1 MINRTNPPVN
11 YIQPSEPEITQK
23 AEELKL
29 DNFSVPL
36 VRDISNIIAGGT
48 YNDYARILMESVN
61 QVKVR
66 ADKDGDYMDK
76 DGNYLYDN
84 AENYIR
90 DFNTAKSAAASKTA
104 NYHQNVNKFI
114 QELDFEGIPGA
125 TPLTKAVNM
134 VNILSKSDNESDNS
148 EEDGKEMPIF
158 KRSNGENLAKDVNK
172 IFEDIKNLD
181 NSEKMLMEKEDQQE
195 HSENEDNDFSAMELA
210 ADMISGKNIWLKIS
224 RKLEN
229 LVNLRTF
236 AYRKTVADIQGKSV
250 RSRSIENPNE
260 INRLTS
266 AEWSNPESLRLFR
279 IASRQAQIRE
289 RVSIIE
295 KKQLLYLLIDSSG
308 SMSGNR
314 IHVAGGVL
322 MNRLKAVVKGEAE
335 VFVRFFDGKVYEEH
349 HAATAEEAQDLM
361 KIFEK
366 NNFSGGNTRI
376 AKALK
381 KVRDVIE
388 EKMKENSVYVRPE
401 IVIVTD
407 GEDDVSSLNARDF
420 KPTVVHGIIIVQ
432 ENDQLV
438 KFARETGGVTVQ
450 RL

>member
-1 MINRTNPPVN
+1 MVHRTNPPVN
-11 YIQPSEPEITQK
+11 YIEPSTPEVTDK
-23 AEELKL
+23 AKELEL

-48 YNDYARILMESVN
+48 YNDYSRILRQSASE
-61 QVKVR
+61 VKVR
-66 ADKDGDYMDK
+66 PDGDGDYMDSE
-76 DGNYLYDN
+76 GNYLMDSDDR
-84 AENYIR
+84 YIR
-90 DFNTAKSAAASKTA
+90 KEEQARVAAASKKA

-114 QELDFEGIPGA
+114 QELDFDGIPGT

-134 VNILSKSDNESDNS
+134 VNILSKSDSESDNS
-148 EEDGKEMPIF
+148 EDDGKNMPIF
-158 KRSNGENLAKDVNK
+158 QRSNGEKLAKDINQ

-181 NSEKMLMEKEDQQE
+181 TSEKTLMEKDDQQ
-195 HSENEDNDFSAMELA
+195 HSENEDNDFSTMELA
-210 ADMISGKNIWLKIS
+210 SDMVKGKNIWLKIS
-224 RKLEN
+224 RKLET

-236 AYRKTVADIQGKSV
+236 AYRKTVPDLQGKSV
-250 RSRSIENPNE
+250 ISRPIENPNE

-289 RVSIIE
+289 RVSIVE
-295 KKQLLYLLIDSSG
+295 KKQLLYLLIDSSR
-308 SMSGNR
+308 SMRGKR

-335 VFVRFFDGKVYEEH
+335 VFLRFFDGTVYDEY
-349 HAATAEEAQDLM
+349 HASTPEEAQELI
-361 KIFEK
+361 KRFER

-381 KVRDVIE
+381 KVRDTIE

-407 GEDDVSSLNARDF
+407 GEDDVASLNAKEF
-420 KPTVVHGIIIVQ
+420 KPTVVHSVIVEC
-432 ENDQLV
+432 ENDDLT
-438 KFARETGGVTVQ
+438 KFARATGGVTIS